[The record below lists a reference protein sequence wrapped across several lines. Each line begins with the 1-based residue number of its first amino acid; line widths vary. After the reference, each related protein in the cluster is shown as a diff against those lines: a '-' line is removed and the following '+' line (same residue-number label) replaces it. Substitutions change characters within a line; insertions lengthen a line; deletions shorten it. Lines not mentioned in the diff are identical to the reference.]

1 MNWKDIETWEEAAK
15 AVAELI
21 EKNERLERQLKT
33 YRRELDERSYDL
45 VRAIRRLQDEGI
57 NFDTHNLVE
66 EVKAKAHASGDL
78 AELLS
83 DELNQ
88 KENDYER

>member
-1 MNWKDIETWEEAAK
+1 MNWQDIETWEEAAK

-66 EVKAKAHASGDL
+66 EVIAKAHASGDL
-78 AELLS
+78 AELLR
-83 DELNQ
+83 DEPNQ
-88 KENDYER
+88 KENDSE